1 MQNNCPGGLHSDIRS
16 RDPTNRT
23 VSVTMN
29 TRTAFLLATLFCVC
43 DPMHAAEPLK
53 FPKVDGRSIK
63 GLFVDVDKDPG
74 GRVFVTYAR
83 NSDSGAEVIRRS
95 KDGNVV
101 WRTFVESLM
110 VDHSAYQQEVSAWV
124 EGDALHVKIEGYKI
138 ANEVI
143 DLKTGKQLSRKV
155 TEKER

>member
-1 MQNNCPGGLHSDIRS
+1 
-16 RDPTNRT
+16 
-23 VSVTMN
+23 
-29 TRTAFLLATLFCVC
+29 
-43 DPMHAAEPLK
+43 MHAAEPLK

-63 GLFVDVDKDPG
+63 GLFVDVDVDKDPG

-124 EGDALHVKIEGYKI
+124 EGDTLHVKIEGYKI

>member
-1 MQNNCPGGLHSDIRS
+1 M
-16 RDPTNRT
+16 
-23 VSVTMN
+23 
-29 TRTAFLLATLFCVC
+29 
-43 DPMHAAEPLK
+43 
-53 FPKVDGRSIK
+53 
-63 GLFVDVDKDPG
+63 
-74 GRVFVTYAR
+74 FVTYAR

-124 EGDALHVKIEGYKI
+124 EGDTLHVKIEGYKI

>member
-1 MQNNCPGGLHSDIRS
+1 M
-16 RDPTNRT
+16 
-23 VSVTMN
+23 
-29 TRTAFLLATLFCVC
+29 
-43 DPMHAAEPLK
+43 
-53 FPKVDGRSIK
+53 
-63 GLFVDVDKDPG
+63 
-74 GRVFVTYAR
+74 
-83 NSDSGAEVIRRS
+83 
-95 KDGNVV
+95 
-101 WRTFVESLM
+101 ESLM